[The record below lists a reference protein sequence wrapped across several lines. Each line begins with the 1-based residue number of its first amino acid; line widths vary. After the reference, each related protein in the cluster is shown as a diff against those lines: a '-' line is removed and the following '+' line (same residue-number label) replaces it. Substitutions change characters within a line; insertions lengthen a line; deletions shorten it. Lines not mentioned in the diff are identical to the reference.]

1 MRWRFFHPLAG
12 AKMIKITRKDLDL
25 MDVIAAVKSPRAGA
39 VVTFL
44 GTVRELSEGDR
55 VKLLDY
61 ESYRSLAEEEL
72 LHIAEEAGR
81 RFDIVET
88 AIVHRT
94 GRLKVGESIVA
105 IAVSA
110 VHRDA
115 AFKAC
120 RFVIDELKTRAAI
133 WKKEYTARGERWVKG
148 KV

>member
-1 MRWRFFHPLAG
+1 
-12 AKMIKITRKDLDL
+12 MIKITRKDLDL
-25 MDVIAAVKSPRAGA
+25 IDVIAAVKSPRAGA

-44 GTVRELSEGDR
+44 GTVRELSKGDR
-55 VKLLDY
+55 VKFLDY
-61 ESYRSLAEEEL
+61 ESYRSMAEEEL
-72 LHIAEEAGR
+72 LQIAEEAGR

-94 GRLKVGESIVA
+94 GRLKVGENIVA

-133 WKKEYTARGERWVKG
+133 WKKEHTVIGERWVEG

>member
-1 MRWRFFHPLAG
+1 
-12 AKMIKITRKDLDL
+12 MIKITREDFDL

-55 VKLLDY
+55 VRLLHF
-61 ESYRSLAEEEL
+61 ESYRSMAEREL
-72 LHIAEEAGR
+72 LQIAEEAGR

-94 GRLKVGESIVA
+94 GGLKVGENIVA
-105 IAVSA
+105 IAISA
-110 VHRDA
+110 AHRDA

-133 WKKEYTARGERWVKG
+133 WKKECLAGGERWVEG